1 MQNINTKTY
10 WDKRFLE
17 DWQLRGGE
25 DQSRFFSKIALESF
39 PVWLTTYLKKSNIS
53 FCDWG
58 CAFGDGTKLLKQ
70 QLQINDVV
78 GIDISTNAIETAKKK
93 YPDINFQAA
102 DFISESQER
111 AFDIIFSSN
120 TLEHFEEPWDTIN
133 ALSRLAK
140 KHLLILIP
148 FEEKGVL
155 EQEHYY
161 SFDLNNI
168 PIAINDNFSLSFYKI
183 TDTSKMTPSYW
194 TGKQI
199 LLIYSTN
206 AAIQELK
213 LNMSAITSA
222 DNSNMKEKDTII
234 EAYKEHIKNLD
245 SLLESQKQIT
255 KTTTNYFVDN
265 NTTLQSILKDTSK
278 SISIL
283 NNLVG
288 LTAEN
293 QLKLINSSSNSTIQF
308 ETTQRLQNQLNAKEL
323 ETEEYKKQITA
334 ISTEFGNQKSELN
347 KIKADLENRDENIE
361 AANRQNDELK
371 KSNLKLDSLI
381 IQKNA
386 HINTLEDNFNLLKE
400 KVNTS
405 ALEKDLLKTESKKLT
420 EKIFELERKLL
431 NKQIELN
438 NVYDKYGILT
448 SRFYELLNS
457 KSWKL
462 TNYIRLPVYL
472 LKKKIGLLK
481 NDVDLSVPELKVT
494 TDESISD
501 AGINQTIPV
510 SESPGLSNNSQ
521 DVFKQLDIS
530 QKPISERKN
539 ILLLVQEF
547 VEGGLERV
555 VLDLAIRLKKENFNT
570 SILVEGKSGGWL
582 SKEAHQDAIP
592 VIAFDN
598 KTADLNS
605 YLSKI
610 KVDVLLINHCYFGL
624 DEFKKKNVP
633 ILEIIHNVY
642 FWQKNNASL
651 EVLRKKTIDKYIAV
665 SKSVLDYS
673 VKHLKIQSE
682 KIQLINNGLN
692 PKGLYRPHLQLIE
705 KIRSKKDNEFVF
717 IHLAAI
723 RPSKCHTTIL
733 SAFKILKLKY
743 PSIKLWFA
751 GNIDD
756 PKLFASINDYVSKE
770 NLSNDIHYL
779 GTLNRKELSKKL
791 LTANAALLPSS
802 YEGFSIAS
810 LEYMFFG
817 LPQILTNVGAAR
829 DIIDN
834 SDIGIVI
841 DEPIKSESLSNDT
854 IEINGK
860 NPSLHAIESLASAME
875 DMIRNKDEWK
885 KKGLKAT
892 EKIDQF
898 LFNSVLDK
906 YVSNIQKLTLNDTN

>member
-1 MQNINTKTY
+1 MQNINTKSY
-10 WDKRFLE
+10 WDRRFLE
-17 DWQLRGGE
+17 DWQIRGGE

-39 PVWLTTYLKKSNIS
+39 PVWLTTYVKKSNIS

-58 CAFGDGTKLLKQ
+58 CAFGDGTKILKQ
-70 QLQINDVV
+70 QLQIQDVV
-78 GIDISTNAIETAKKK
+78 GIDISENAIETAKKK
-93 YPDINFQAA
+93 YPDIYFKAA
-102 DFISESQER
+102 DFISDSQEQ

-120 TLEHFEEPWDTIN
+120 TLEHFEDPWKTIN
-133 ALSRLAK
+133 TLSRLAK
-140 KHLLILIP
+140 KHLIILIP
-148 FEEKGVL
+148 FEEKGIL
-155 EQEHYY
+155 EEEHYY

-183 TDTSKMTPSYW
+183 TDTSKITPSYW
-194 TGKQI
+194 NGKQI

-206 AAIQELK
+206 AALKELK
-213 LNMSAITSA
+213 LNVSEIT
-222 DNSNMKEKDTII
+222 DVDKGNLKEKDTLI

-245 SLLESQKQIT
+245 SLLESQKQIA
-255 KTTTNYFVDN
+255 KTNANYFVEN
-265 NTTLQSILKDTSK
+265 SITFQSILNDTSR
-278 SISIL
+278 SISAL
-283 NNLVG
+283 NNMVNI
-288 LTAEN
+288 TAEH
-293 QLKLINSSSNSTIQF
+293 QLKTINSSANSTIQL
-308 ETTQRLQNQLNAKEL
+308 ETILGLQNQLNVKES

-334 ISTEFGNQKSELN
+334 ISTEFHNAKSELN
-347 KIKADLENRDENIE
+347 KIRAELENRVENI
-361 AANRQNDELK
+361 ATTDRHNDELK

-381 IQKNA
+381 IQKNVD
-386 HINTLEDNFNLLKE
+386 INKLENNFNLLKE

-405 ALEKDLLKTESKKLT
+405 ILEIEHCKTESKKQT
-420 EKIFELERKLL
+420 EKISELERKLL

-462 TNYIRLPVYL
+462 TNYIRLPLYL
-472 LKKKIGLLK
+472 LKKKVGLLK
-481 NDVDLSVPELKVT
+481 NDVDLSVPELKVAIDET
-494 TDESISD
+494 TLDT
-501 AGINQTIPV
+501 AINPTIPV
-510 SESPGLSNNSQ
+510 LKSSAVSNNAQ
-521 DVFKQLDIS
+521 DIFKQLNIS
-530 QKPISERKN
+530 TTPVSERKN

-555 VLDLAIRLKKENFNT
+555 VLDLAIRLTKENFNT
-570 SILVEGKSGGWL
+570 SILVAGKSGGWL
-582 SKEAHQDAIP
+582 SREAYQDGIP
-592 VIAFDN
+592 VFAFDN
-598 KTADLNS
+598 KTEDLNA

-624 DEFKKKNVP
+624 AEFKKKNVP
-633 ILEIIHNVY
+633 VLEIIHNVY

-665 SKSVLDYS
+665 SKSVFDYS
-673 VKHLKIQSE
+673 VKHLKIQTE

-791 LTANAALLPSS
+791 LTADAALLPSS

-834 SDIGIVI
+834 SDVGIVI
-841 DEPIKSESLSNDT
+841 NEPIKSESLSNET
-854 IEINGK
+854 IEINGR
-860 NPSLHAIESLASAME
+860 NPSLQSIESLASAME

>member
-1 MQNINTKTY
+1 MQNINTKEY
-10 WDKRFLE
+10 WDKRFSE
-17 DWQLRGGE
+17 DWQTRGGE

-39 PVWLTTYLKKSNIS
+39 PVWLTTYFKKNDIS

-58 CAFGDGTKLLKQ
+58 CAFGDGTKILKQ
-70 QLQINDVV
+70 QLQIQDVV
-78 GIDISTNAIETAKKK
+78 GIDISTKAIETARQK

-102 DFISESQER
+102 DFISEIQER
-111 AFDIIFSSN
+111 SFDIIFSSN
-120 TLEHFEEPWDTIN
+120 TLEHFENPWDTIN
-133 ALSRLAK
+133 TLSRRAK

-155 EQEHYY
+155 EEEHYY
-161 SFDLNNI
+161 SFELNNI
-168 PIAINDNFSLSFYKI
+168 PLAINDNFSLSFYKT
-183 TDTSKMTPSYW
+183 TDTSKMIPSYW
-194 TGKQI
+194 NGKQI

-213 LNMSAITSA
+213 LNISEITSA
-222 DNSNMKEKDTII
+222 DNGNMKEQDTII

-245 SLLESQKQIT
+245 SLLESQKQIA
-255 KTTTNYFVDN
+255 KTSTNYFVDS

-278 SISIL
+278 SISVL
-283 NNLVG
+283 NNLVSI
-288 LTAEN
+288 TAEN
-293 QLKLINSSSNSTIQF
+293 QLKLLNSTSNSTIQF
-308 ETTQRLQNQLNAKEL
+308 ETIQGLKTQLNAKEL
-323 ETEEYKKQITA
+323 ETEKYKKQISA
-334 ISTEFGNQKSELN
+334 ISTEFDDQKVELN
-347 KIKADLENRDENIE
+347 KIKAELDNRDENTE
-361 AANRQNDELK
+361 AANRQNDDLK
-371 KSNLKLDSLI
+371 KTNLKLDSLI

-386 HINTLEDNFNLLKE
+386 HINNLEDNFNLLKE

-405 ALEKDLLKTESKKLT
+405 VLEIEHLKTESKKQT
-420 EKIFELERKLL
+420 EKIFELEKKLL

-481 NDVDLSVPELKVT
+481 NDVDLSVPELKET
-494 TDESISD
+494 TDETILD
-501 AGINQTIPV
+501 TGINPTIPILK
-510 SESPGLSNNSQ
+510 PLGLSNTAQ
-521 DVFKQLDIS
+521 DIFKKLDIS
-530 QKPISERKN
+530 QTLISDQKN

-570 SILVEGKSGGWL
+570 SILVAGKSGGWL
-582 SKEAHQDAIP
+582 SKEAHQDGIP
-592 VIAFDN
+592 VFAFDN
-598 KTADLNS
+598 KTADLNT

-633 ILEIIHNVY
+633 VLEIIHNVY

-665 SKSVLDYS
+665 SKSVFDYS
-673 VKHLKIQSE
+673 VKHLKIQTE
-682 KIQLINNGLN
+682 RIQVINNGLN
-692 PKGLYRPHLQLIE
+692 PKGLYRPHIQLIE
-705 KIRSKKDNEFVF
+705 KIRSKKDHEFIF

-733 SAFKILKLKY
+733 SAFKTLKSKY
-743 PSIKLWFA
+743 PFIKLWFA

-756 PKLFASINDYVSKE
+756 PKLFASINDYVSE
-770 NLSNDIHYL
+770 GNLSNDIQYL

-791 LTANAALLPSS
+791 LAADAALLPSS

-817 LPQILTNVGAAR
+817 LPQILTNVGAAN

-841 DEPIKSESLSNDT
+841 EEPIKSESLSNET
-854 IEINGK
+854 IEINGR